1 MRNTKSIK
9 HRSEHRCSRRTSGSY
24 ATSGTRH
31 ATLVTNPLVPLQAD
45 NNKMFKNQILVISI
59 IHLIDILFFFL
70 LISVWYWLPISIKQ
84 WLKKFSLPLYVR
96 LFLGCGARIWSISS
110 YCGKLIRL
118 HFNGFT
124 FITSLEF
131 LFDPSEEADLPR
143 VVGIRVV
150 LSIFALLYLKG
161 KLRDFYMLA
170 KYVPGDIKYI
180 FTKLNRHISTNNEA
194 NRKFVILI
202 SDLFMGCDVLA
213 R

>member
-1 MRNTKSIK
+1 
-9 HRSEHRCSRRTSGSY
+9 
-24 ATSGTRH
+24 
-31 ATLVTNPLVPLQAD
+31 
-45 NNKMFKNQILVISI
+45 
-59 IHLIDILFFFL
+59 
-70 LISVWYWLPISIKQ
+70 
-84 WLKKFSLPLYVR
+84 
-96 LFLGCGARIWSISS
+96 
-110 YCGKLIRL
+110 
-118 HFNGFT
+118 
-124 FITSLEF
+124 LEF